1 MNRVIDKIIEEST
14 DIFSIPEIYSL
25 LRRKLQD
32 PYASN
37 AEIAD
42 IIKRDPGLSLT
53 ILKIVNSA
61 LYGFKSSISSVA
73 QAVSIIGRLELSEL
87 VLSTVVVQNFNQLP
101 IEKTRLHHHWKH
113 CFLCALIAKK
123 LAKQCSLH
131 EISESIFIAGLLHD
145 TGKLMIYH
153 KFPELVERALN
164 SDIFQSLQ
172 IETDILGFNHAELGS
187 ELMKAWDLPLLLQ
200 STTLWHHSPES
211 AIEYI
216 DACKVINISNVLAHF
231 EAIDEEIESSLNK
244 ETCWKTLNLDIDIL
258 FEIHSHAIEELNET
272 IGAFL
277 K

>member
-1 MNRVIDKIIEEST
+1 VNRVIDDVIKEST

-25 LRRKLQD
+25 LRHKLQD

-87 VLSTVVVQNFNQLP
+87 VLSTVVVQKFNQLP
-101 IEKTRLHHHWKH
+101 IEKTSILQHWKH

-123 LAKQCSLH
+123 LAKHCSLQ
-131 EISESIFIAGLLHD
+131 ELSESIFIAGLLHD
-145 TGKLMIYH
+145 IGKLIIYY
-153 KFPELVERALN
+153 KFPEQVKNASNPEL
-164 SDIFQSLQ
+164 FQSLQ
-172 IETDILGFNHAELGS
+172 IEKDILGFNHAELGS

-211 AIEYI
+211 AIEYT
-216 DACKVINISNVLAHF
+216 DACKIINVSNVLAHF
-231 EAIDEEIESSLNK
+231 DIMGEEVESVLNA
-244 ETCWKTLNLDIDIL
+244 ETCWKTFNLDIDVL
-258 FEIHSHAIEELNET
+258 FEIHLYAIEELNET
-272 IGAFL
+272 IGMFL